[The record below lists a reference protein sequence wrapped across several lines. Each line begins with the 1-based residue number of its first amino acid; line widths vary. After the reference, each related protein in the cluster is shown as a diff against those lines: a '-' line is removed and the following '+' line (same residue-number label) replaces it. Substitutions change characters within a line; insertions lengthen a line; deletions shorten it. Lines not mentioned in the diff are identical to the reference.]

1 MRYACLIYYDPKQLF
16 GGDPEANA
24 ALEECGGYDEV
35 LTKSGHFIAGE
46 ALELPDGAKTVRNRG
61 GKQTVTDG
69 PFSETKEILGG
80 VVIIEA
86 SDVDEAARVIGE
98 HPLARIGAIEVRP
111 LVDFS
116 APRPEL

>member
-16 GGDPEANA
+16 GGDPDSNA

-35 LTKSGHFIAGE
+35 LTRSGHFVAGE
-46 ALELPDGAKTVRNRG
+46 ALELPDGAKTVRKRAG
-61 GKQTVTDG
+61 RQVVTDG

-86 SDVDEAARVIGE
+86 ADVDEAARVIGE

-116 APRPEL
+116 EPRPEL